1 MPEAQQIAAQLAAAR
16 EKIEA
21 ELSKRIVGQRATI
34 ELMLISLLC
43 NSHALLLG
51 VPGIGKSLMASTLAR
66 TLDLAYQRIQFT
78 PDLLPADI
86 TGTEIIEEDP
96 ATGRRARSF
105 MQGPL
110 FANFVLADE
119 INRTPP
125 KTQAALLQA
134 MQEREITVGR
144 TSYPLQRP
152 FLVLATQNPIEF
164 EGTYPLPEAQL
175 DRFLIC
181 IRVDYPTPEEE
192 EKIVFG
198 TTGPEEPVPAAVIHA
213 KEIVELQGFVR
224 AVPVSSDVIAYA
236 VRLAGATRAEATNGA
251 TPDAVKDYVTCGA
264 SPRASQSLILA
275 AKARALLAGR
285 FHVDFA
291 DVSALA
297 PHVLRHRLILNY
309 RSRAD
314 KVSADDV
321 VRAVLEKTPQERAG
335 SKLA

>member
-1 MPEAQQIAAQLAAAR
+1 MQDAQQIASQLADAR
-16 EKIEA
+16 GKIEA
-21 ELSKRIVGQRATI
+21 ELGKRIVGQRTTI

-66 TLDLAYQRIQFT
+66 TLDLEYQRIQFT

-86 TGTEIIEEDP
+86 TGTDVIEEDP
-96 ATGRRARSF
+96 ATGRRTRSF

-144 TSYPLQRP
+144 TSYPLGKP
-152 FLVLATQNPIEF
+152 FMVLATQNPIEF

-175 DRFLIC
+175 DRFMIC
-181 IRVDYPTPEEE
+181 IRVGYPTAEEE
-192 EKIVFG
+192 EKIVLG
-198 TTGPEEPVPAAVIHA
+198 TTGPEEPAPAPVMHA
-213 KEIVELQGFVR
+213 SEIIELQRIAR
-224 AVPVSSDVIAYA
+224 ATPVASDVIAYA
-236 VRLAGATRAEATNGA
+236 VRLAGATRVDAPNGS

-264 SPRASQSLILA
+264 SPRASQGLILA
-275 AKARALLAGR
+275 AKARALLNGR

-291 DVSALA
+291 DVAALA

-314 KVSADDV
+314 KVTADDIVKAV
-321 VRAVLEKTPQERAG
+321 VEKTPEERAG
-335 SKLA
+335 SKAA

>member
-1 MPEAQQIAAQLAAAR
+1 MPEAQEIATQLAAAR

-21 ELSKRIVGQRATI
+21 ELSKRIVGQRTTI

-181 IRVDYPTPEEE
+181 IRVDYPSPEEE
-192 EKIVFG
+192 EKIVLG
-198 TTGPEEPVPAAVIHA
+198 TTGPEEPEPAAVIHA

-236 VRLAGATRAEATNGA
+236 VRLAGATRADAVNGS

-275 AKARALLAGR
+275 AKARALLAGK

-291 DVSALA
+291 DVAALA

-321 VRAVLEKTPQERAG
+321 VKAVLEKTPQERAG
-335 SKLA
+335 SKPA

>member
-1 MPEAQQIAAQLAAAR
+1 MPEAQEIAAQLAAAR

-21 ELSKRIVGQRATI
+21 ELSKRIVGQHATI

-96 ATGRRARSF
+96 ATGRRTRSF

-192 EKIVFG
+192 EKIVLG

-224 AVPVSSDVIAYA
+224 AVPVMS
-236 VRLAGATRAEATNGA
+236 
-251 TPDAVKDYVTCGA
+251 
-264 SPRASQSLILA
+264 
-275 AKARALLAGR
+275 AGR
-285 FHVDFA
+285 
-291 DVSALA
+291 
-297 PHVLRHRLILNY
+297 
-309 RSRAD
+309 RSGVNWIR
-314 KVSADDV
+314 
-321 VRAVLEKTPQERAG
+321 
-335 SKLA
+335 

>member
-1 MPEAQQIAAQLAAAR
+1 
-16 EKIEA
+16 
-21 ELSKRIVGQRATI
+21 
-34 ELMLISLLC
+34 MLISLLC
-43 NSHALLLG
+43 NGHALLLG

-66 TLDLAYQRIQFT
+66 TLDLAFQRIQFT

-86 TGTEIIEEDP
+86 TGTEIIDEDP
-96 ATGRRARSF
+96 TTGRRTRSF

-144 TSYPLQRP
+144 KSYPLERP

-181 IRVDYPTPEEE
+181 IRVDYPSPEEE
-192 EKIVFG
+192 EKIVIG
-198 TTGPEEPVPAAVIHA
+198 TTGPEEPLPAAVIHA
-213 KEIVELQGFVR
+213 KEIIELQGFVR
-224 AVPVSSDVIAYA
+224 AVPVAKDVIAYA
-236 VRLAGATRAEATNGA
+236 VRLVGATRPESANGSA
-251 TPDAVKDYVTCGA
+251 PDAVKDYVICGA

-275 AKARALLAGR
+275 AKARALLAGK

-291 DVSALA
+291 DVAALA

-314 KVSADDV
+314 KISADDV
-321 VRAVLEKTPQERAG
+321 IKAVLEKTPHERPE
-335 SKLA
+335 SKPA